1 MNDNISA
8 AAQRTG
14 LRVAIVGRPNVGK
27 STLFN
32 RLAGRKLALVHDQPG
47 VTRDWREAD
56 AHIAGWPFVVIDTAG
71 LEEAF
76 DESLEARMRR
86 KTQEAL
92 GGADLVLF
100 VIDSRAGIVPM
111 DQHFASWLR
120 QNNDAPV
127 WLIANKCEGNKG
139 NEGYYDAFSLGLGE
153 PIALSAEHGEGMAE
167 LYSEMVK
174 YAQQAGVEIS
184 DEDEDDE
191 GSLASDEAFDARED
205 EGAIRFEFNPE
216 RPVQMAVVGRPNA
229 GKSTLVNAILGQ
241 DRFLTGPEAGITRD
255 SISVDLQYK
264 GRPIRLFDT
273 AGLRRQARVVEGLEK
288 MSVADSLRSLRYAQV
303 VILLMDA
310 DSPLDKQDLTIARRV
325 IDEGRALIL
334 AVNKWDVTENRQ
346 ETLQAVRDR
355 VERSMPQIKGVP
367 ILTLSALHKKGL
379 DELMQAAVDLFQVW
393 TVRFSTALLNRWL
406 HERLESHP
414 PPLVGGRRIK
424 IRYITQA
431 KTRPPTFMLFG
442 NKVDELPD
450 SYRRYLV
457 NSLREDFNVWG
468 TPIRLNAR
476 RAANPYAK

>member
-1 MNDNISA
+1 MSENIRPS
-8 AAQRTG
+8 AQRTG

-56 AHIAGWPFVVIDTAG
+56 THIAGWPFIVIDTAG

-92 GGADLVLF
+92 GGADVVLF
-100 VIDSRAGIVPM
+100 VIDARAGIVPM

-127 WLIANKCEGNKG
+127 WLVANKCEGNKG
-139 NEGYYDAFSLGLGE
+139 KEGFYDAFSLGLGE
-153 PIALSAEHGEGMAE
+153 PIALSAEHGEGMGE
-167 LYSEMVK
+167 LYSELIK
-174 YAQQAGVEIS
+174 LAQEVGVETG
-184 DEDEDDE
+184 DAEDEEE

-216 RPVQMAVVGRPNA
+216 RPIQMAVVGRPNA
-229 GKSTLVNAILGQ
+229 GKSTLVNALLGQ

-264 GRPIRLFDT
+264 GRPIRLYDT

-288 MSVADSLRSLRYAQV
+288 MSVADSLRSLRYSQV

-334 AVNKWDVTENRQ
+334 AINKWDITPDRQ
-346 ETLQAVRDR
+346 EVLQAVRDR
-355 VERSMPQIKGVP
+355 VERSMPQVKGVP

-379 DELMQAAVDLFQVW
+379 DTLMEAAVDLFQVW

-406 HERLESHP
+406 HERLENNP
-414 PPLVGGRRIK
+414 PPLVGGSRVK
-424 IRYITQA
+424 IRYVTQA

-457 NSLREDFNVWG
+457 NALREDFNVWG
-468 TPIRLNAR
+468 TPIRLNVR
-476 RAANPYAK
+476 RTANPYSK